1 MKPLPPPGRARQKR
15 MVIIIIIITAVLGA
29 GAFFL
34 LIPPEKTYR
43 LTEFETAP
51 VIREDVE
58 TLVQGSGEVVLPVQ
72 ISIPSRQ
79 EGYSRTLFVRE
90 GDLVTTETVL
100 AVLEVP
106 ALEEDLF
113 DSQMN
118 LSDAQRSLELTL
130 TTYRYNHERKIRTIQ
145 NARENLEI
153 TRQRVSSGDMPQN
166 DLESELQALDELI
179 FELNQMEEL
188 HDLAVSSGEAVVE
201 QYRTVMERIK
211 ESIFQARITS
221 PIAGEVLSYN
231 SKLSVPGA
239 RILQNDTLFTVADR
253 RSALVDL
260 NFEEQYI
267 NDLQPGMEVDLSIN
281 GTLYP
286 GFIDVVGKIATPSPT
301 GLGSSIKIRITPE
314 TGEDLL
320 TPGATVIG
328 EVNLGTRENILTLPR
343 GPYLTTGNNIY
354 LYRVKGQRAE
364 RIPVNYGAVQ
374 GGKVEIISGVRAGD
388 EIITSG
394 YQNFIQFEEIDLK
407 N

>member
-1 MKPLPPPGRARQKR
+1 
-15 MVIIIIIITAVLGA
+15 
-29 GAFFL
+29 
-34 LIPPEKTYR
+34 
-43 LTEFETAP
+43 
-51 VIREDVE
+51 
-58 TLVQGSGEVVLPVQ
+58 
-72 ISIPSRQ
+72 
-79 EGYSRTLFVRE
+79 
-90 GDLVTTETVL
+90 
-100 AVLEVP
+100 
-106 ALEEDLF
+106 
-113 DSQMN
+113 
-118 LSDAQRSLELTL
+118 
-130 TTYRYNHERKIRTIQ
+130 
-145 NARENLEI
+145 
-153 TRQRVSSGDMPQN
+153 
-166 DLESELQALDELI
+166 
-179 FELNQMEEL
+179 
-188 HDLAVSSGEAVVE
+188 
-201 QYRTVMERIK
+201 
-211 ESIFQARITS
+211 
-221 PIAGEVLSYN
+221 
-231 SKLSVPGA
+231 
-239 RILQNDTLFTVADR
+239 
-253 RSALVDL
+253 LVDL

-301 GLGSSIKIRITPE
+301 GLGSSINIRITPE

-364 RIPVNYGAVQ
+364 RIPVTYGAVQ

>member
-1 MKPLPPPGRARQKR
+1 MWKHWFRAAVKLFYPYRSVFQAGRRDTPA
-15 MVIIIIIITAVLGA
+15 L
-29 GAFFL
+29 F
-34 LIPPEKTYR
+34 
-43 LTEFETAP
+43 
-51 VIREDVE
+51 
-58 TLVQGSGEVVLPVQ
+58 
-72 ISIPSRQ
+72 
-79 EGYSRTLFVRE
+79 FVRE

-239 RILQNDTLFTVADR
+239 RILQNDTL
-253 RSALVDL
+253 
-260 NFEEQYI
+260 
-267 NDLQPGMEVDLSIN
+267 LQWR
-281 GTLYP
+281 T
-286 GFIDVVGKIATPSPT
+286 
-301 GLGSSIKIRITPE
+301 
-314 TGEDLL
+314 
-320 TPGATVIG
+320 
-328 EVNLGTRENILTLPR
+328 
-343 GPYLTTGNNIY
+343 
-354 LYRVKGQRAE
+354 
-364 RIPVNYGAVQ
+364 AVP
-374 GGKVEIISGVRAGD
+374 
-388 EIITSG
+388 
-394 YQNFIQFEEIDLK
+394 LW
-407 N
+407 